1 MQFCHI
7 WSCACIAPKGMW
19 VWSFTLPTGQW
30 RMRVSQ
36 CLSTLSLMICTWKW
50 MVGRLV
56 SLWDIYLAGTILGSG
71 RVMIV
76 IMRTMMMMMMRMMMM
91 MMVALHNLQHSQ
103 LAEHGT
109 VPPHWLLAGNTHPFN
124 MFVTS
129 MQVQGHESP
138 EEVLFVIDMFYPISE
153 RFYYGN
159 SSGISPGEIQCL
171 H

>member
-1 MQFCHI
+1 MQFRHI

-76 IMRTMMMMMMRMMMM
+76 IMRTMMMMMMM

-138 EEVLFVIDMFYPISE
+138 EEVLFVIDMFYPISD